1 MLSKEGAMSQKERPR
16 YMTAQMKEDVE
27 YDEEHLAAAK
37 QLGIDTVSWGA
48 WAVRKLD
55 GLRVGFLRQ
64 ASFTCRIIR
73 SAP

>member
-1 MLSKEGAMSQKERPR
+1 MSQKERPR

-48 WAVRKLD
+48 CQEAGWSPR
-55 GLRVGFLRQ
+55 GF
-64 ASFTCRIIR
+64 
-73 SAP
+73 P